1 MISLQVYAAGLREG
15 DLIIRLGHSL
25 ETAVGVRYKVDRN
38 HDMVY
43 FDFDEPTM
51 NLRQIARLFEDIG
64 LAPRFV
70 GVTPPELEGPS
81 PRTER
86 ISL

>member
-1 MISLQVYAAGLREG
+1 MISLQVYAKGLREG
-15 DLIIRLGHSL
+15 DLIIRLGHAL
-25 ETAVGVRYKVDRN
+25 ETRAGVRYKVDRN

-51 NLRQIARLFEDIG
+51 NLTQVAWLFEEIG

-70 GVTPPELEGPS
+70 GVAPPELDEPTPG
-81 PRTER
+81 TER
-86 ISL
+86 ISI